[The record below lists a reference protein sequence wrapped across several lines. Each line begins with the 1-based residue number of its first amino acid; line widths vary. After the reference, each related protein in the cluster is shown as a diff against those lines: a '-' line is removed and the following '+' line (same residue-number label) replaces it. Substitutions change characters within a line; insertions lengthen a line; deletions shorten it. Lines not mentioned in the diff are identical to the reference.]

1 VFHIQLKPYKGIG
14 FQDKECF
21 LRILTFT
28 FVALLFWVMENSAI
42 VYLYLY
48 LAIADKDFS
57 KEELNLIVVK
67 LKNNQ
72 AFQGMDTSA
81 FIQEVYQNFL
91 QLPFDA
97 VIQYLENY
105 MMSLDLS
112 PEDRNKVVQD
122 LEEIMEA
129 DGVIRKEELLAF
141 QRIKKYL
148 ALRNPFPYR
157 ASA

>member
-1 VFHIQLKPYKGIG
+1 
-14 FQDKECF
+14 
-21 LRILTFT
+21 
-28 FVALLFWVMENSAI
+28 
-42 VYLYLY
+42 
-48 LAIADKDFS
+48 
-57 KEELNLIVVK
+57 
-67 LKNNQ
+67 
-72 AFQGMDTSA
+72 
-81 FIQEVYQNFL
+81 
-91 QLPFDA
+91 
-97 VIQYLENY
+97 